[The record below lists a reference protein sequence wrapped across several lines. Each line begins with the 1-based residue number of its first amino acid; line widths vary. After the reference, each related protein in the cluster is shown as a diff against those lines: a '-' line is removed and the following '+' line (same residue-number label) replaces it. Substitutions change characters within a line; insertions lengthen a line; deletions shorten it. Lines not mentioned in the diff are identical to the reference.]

1 MTPIRFLRT
10 SGAVLTALALSLPL
24 AAAAEIAGV
33 STLTAPAAE
42 RGTDLDV
49 TVWYPAGSGGT
60 ATSLGDSIFFQGTE
74 SLRDAEVAEGP
85 FPLIL
90 LSHGAGLGG
99 RPEAAAWLAAPLAAR
114 GFVVAAPRHPGNTG
128 PDRSAAET
136 LKLWLRPADLS
147 ATLDAVASDPEFGP
161 HLDTRRTGVLGL
173 SMGGNS
179 ALLMT
184 GARLDPERLAGYCD
198 APERNLSLCAWVR
211 QSGVDL
217 HALDREEA
225 GGDRGDPRVTF
236 AMALDPAPADIFDP
250 ASFGGIGIGVALIN
264 LGALADSPDTVHAD
278 AIAAAIPDATHR
290 VIEGASHDAMFPL
303 CKPGAAEIA
312 LDEGIEDPICSD
324 PGGRTRAE
332 IHREILDLVAA
343 TFGRAL
349 QEAD

>member
-161 HLDTRRTGVLGL
+161 HLYRPAPGGAVVFSCSHLHEVTRVTGGRRFALLSFLFGEEGTRTG
-173 SMGGNS
+173 
-179 ALLMT
+179 
-184 GARLDPERLAGYCD
+184 
-198 APERNLSLCAWVR
+198 
-211 QSGVDL
+211 
-217 HALDREEA
+217 
-225 GGDRGDPRVTF
+225 F
-236 AMALDPAPADIFDP
+236 
-250 ASFGGIGIGVALIN
+250 
-264 LGALADSPDTVHAD
+264 
-278 AIAAAIPDATHR
+278 
-290 VIEGASHDAMFPL
+290 
-303 CKPGAAEIA
+303 
-312 LDEGIEDPICSD
+312 
-324 PGGRTRAE
+324 
-332 IHREILDLVAA
+332 
-343 TFGRAL
+343 
-349 QEAD
+349 

>member
-1 MTPIRFLRT
+1 MP
-10 SGAVLTALALSLPL
+10 
-24 AAAAEIAGV
+24 
-33 STLTAPAAE
+33 APAAL

-236 AMALDPAPADIFDP
+236 AMALEVAGFADPRTAFEAKF
-250 ASFGGIGIGVALIN
+250 S
-264 LGALADSPDTVHAD
+264 LAYCVS
-278 AIAAAIPDATHR
+278 AAAVRAR
-290 VIEGASHDAMFPL
+290 VSARMAHGSRFRHCRP
-303 CKPGAAEIA
+303 PAAA
-312 LDEGIEDPICSD
+312 WKAGSM
-324 PGGRTRAE
+324 
-332 IHREILDLVAA
+332 
-343 TFGRAL
+343 
-349 QEAD
+349 